1 MEIAALESQPELDSI
16 MQAAERY
23 GIETNLLDLIT
34 YGFTV
39 IPPEKVAPVEF
50 TDRLRTALLD
60 LSERIGNH
68 IEDWRT
74 FDGPLEYRFANS
86 GLLMED
92 EVFIEMIHN
101 PVMQFVAQFMMGKS
115 AFVGATFGNIKTCQQ
130 GSGKGLHADQFNI
143 QSPWPTYDHY
153 ANLSWLLS
161 DYNGLE
167 DGPTVLIPGSHLRST
182 QPHPASGKD
191 MEEIQLLLDQDK
203 SEHTKPV
210 AITGPAGS
218 LACWTGSTWHAAP
231 PKYTPGL
238 RLMITSFWM
247 RQHVRAW
254 HRYDNIDPALLQRW
268 PDLLRLIGEVRSVE
282 TQPGMTQYA

>member
-1 MEIAALESQPELDSI
+1 M
-16 MQAAERY
+16 
-23 GIETNLLDLIT
+23 
-34 YGFTV
+34 
-39 IPPEKVAPVEF
+39 
-50 TDRLRTALLD
+50 
-60 LSERIGNH
+60 
-68 IEDWRT
+68 
-74 FDGPLEYRFANS
+74 
-86 GLLMED
+86 
-92 EVFIEMIHN
+92 FIEMIHN

-182 QPHPASGKD
+182 QPHPASGKN

-210 AITGPAGS
+210 AITGFCRFSCLLDRFDLACSASKVYSRIALDDHQLLDAAARSS
-218 LACWTGSTWHAAP
+218 LAP
-231 PKYTPGL
+231 V
-238 RLMITSFWM
+238 
-247 RQHVRAW
+247 RQ
-254 HRYDNIDPALLQRW
+254 Y
-268 PDLLRLIGEVRSVE
+268 RSGVVATLAGF
-282 TQPGMTQYA
+282 TQVDR

>member
-74 FDGPLEYRFANS
+74 FDGTLEYRFANS

-92 EVFIEMIHN
+92 EVFIEMIH
-101 PVMQFVAQFMMGKS
+101 
-115 AFVGATFGNIKTCQQ
+115 I
-130 GSGKGLHADQFNI
+130 L
-143 QSPWPTYDHY
+143 
-153 ANLSWLLS
+153 
-161 DYNGLE
+161 
-167 DGPTVLIPGSHLRST
+167 
-182 QPHPASGKD
+182 
-191 MEEIQLLLDQDK
+191 
-203 SEHTKPV
+203 
-210 AITGPAGS
+210 
-218 LACWTGSTWHAAP
+218 
-231 PKYTPGL
+231 
-238 RLMITSFWM
+238 
-247 RQHVRAW
+247 
-254 HRYDNIDPALLQRW
+254 
-268 PDLLRLIGEVRSVE
+268 
-282 TQPGMTQYA
+282 